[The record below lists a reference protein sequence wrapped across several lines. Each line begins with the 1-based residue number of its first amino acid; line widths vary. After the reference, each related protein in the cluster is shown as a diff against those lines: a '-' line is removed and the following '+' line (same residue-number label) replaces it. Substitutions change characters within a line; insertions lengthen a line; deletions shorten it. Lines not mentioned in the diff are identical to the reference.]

1 MENEKRTNEEL
12 PVPGKAFQL
21 LSWARQ
27 GQDITARDDQYEFP
41 TFLDAIKICR
51 KKGFRFR
58 LIDSGTL
65 MLSQLEWLVEAGADL
80 YTSDE
85 ARNNFFELELLNKA
99 CRRNG
104 TILAYFHHGPFEPR
118 VEEELGSFSALQGL
132 ARSGAYFYLADRER
146 ERDLQRLNE
155 LAAACRQG
163 GSWLVHYHF
172 GPLELPLDELAKNK
186 VWFHFLDQKFKE
198 IEDRD
203 QALDRMKSALSR
215 GLKLILHVEKVLDYS
230 SLEELMKAGAFI
242 LFKSSLID
250 YRSPFKALEEK
261 ARQRKLD
268 FRAYYLYPDFL
279 P

>member
-1 MENEKRTNEEL
+1 MEKEKRAKEEL
-12 PVPGKAFQL
+12 PVPSKALQL
-21 LSWARQ
+21 LSWAKQ
-27 GQDITARDDQYEFP
+27 GQDITARDDQYDFP

-51 KKGFRFR
+51 KQGFRFR

-65 MLSQLEWLVEAGADL
+65 MLSQLEWLAEAGADL

-85 ARNNFFELELLNKA
+85 ARNNFFELELLSRA

-104 TILAYFHHGPFEPR
+104 TILAYFHHGPFESR
-118 VEEELGSFSALQGL
+118 EEEESVYFSALQGL
-132 ARSGAYFYLADRER
+132 ARSGAYFFLADRQR

-163 GSWLVHYHF
+163 GSWLVYYYYGLF
-172 GPLELPLDELAKNK
+172 KLPLDELAKNK
-186 VWFHFLDQKFKE
+186 VWFHFSDQRLKE
-198 IEDRD
+198 IEDKN
-203 QALDRMKSALSR
+203 QALDKMKLALSR
-215 GLKLILHVEKVLDYS
+215 GLKLILHVEKILDYS
-230 SLEELMKAGAFI
+230 FLEKLMKAGAFV

-250 YRSPFKALEEK
+250 YRSPFKALEKK
-261 ARQRKLD
+261 ARQKKLD